1 MLGFQTYVKFFE
13 TNECSIVSLNFLEK
27 LSASVFCVPG
37 MCAADTH
44 IFCDVHHTHSSFA
57 ILLQNSDLIPP
68 LLFTNDTA
76 VMLSDSTLRCF

>member
-1 MLGFQTYVKFFE
+1 MSAQLH
-13 TNECSIVSLNFLEK
+13 SIVSLKFLEK

-68 LLFTNDTA
+68 LLFTYLHIYIFPICETP
-76 VMLSDSTLRCF
+76 S